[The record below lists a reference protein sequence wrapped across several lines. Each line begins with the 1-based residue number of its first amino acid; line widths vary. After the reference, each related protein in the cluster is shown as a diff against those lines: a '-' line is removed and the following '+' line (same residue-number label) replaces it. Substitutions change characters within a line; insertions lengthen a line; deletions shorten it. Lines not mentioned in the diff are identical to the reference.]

1 MKCIL
6 LSITLLALTSAKA
19 QQTLPVNHIQA
30 SIGASTFYKRSSLE
44 GISVNTE
51 YVYYFRKKTA
61 LITGLGGS
69 FHDAT
74 IPAFYKDPVSG
85 ETKDGSLRQTV
96 GGVQLSAQLGQSF
109 IRTGKHELQ
118 GRLGAALRYQ
128 SSSKLRRYQIIFLPR
143 PDYTITNYP
152 QQRTVAFGG
161 NLELAY
167 NYTINNS
174 ITLGILGGIQ
184 QHTNAEQ
191 ITRLCF
197 TIGKR
202 F

>member
-6 LSITLLALTSAKA
+6 LSIIVLGITTAKA
-19 QQTLPVNHIQA
+19 QQQLPSNHLQA
-30 SIGASTFYKRSSLE
+30 GIGASTYYKNSGLE
-44 GISVNTE
+44 GVGISAE
-51 YVYYFRKKTA
+51 YGYYFRKKTA
-61 LITGLGGS
+61 YIIGIGGS

-85 ETKDGSLRQTV
+85 ETKDGSLRETV

-109 IRTGKHELQ
+109 IRTSKHELQ
-118 GRLGAALRYQ
+118 GRLGAVLRYQ
-128 SSSKLRRYQIIFLPR
+128 SSSKLKGYQITFLPR
-143 PDYTITNYP
+143 PDYILTNYP
-152 QQRTVAFGG
+152 KQRTVAFGG

-167 NYTINNS
+167 NYTTAKG

-184 QHTNAEQ
+184 QHTNGEQ
-191 ITRLCF
+191 IARLHF
-197 TIGKR
+197 TVGKR

>member
-6 LSITLLALTSAKA
+6 LSLSLLSITTAKA
-19 QQTLPVNHIQA
+19 QQQLPATHLQA
-30 SIGASTFYKRSSLE
+30 AAGASTFYKNSGLE
-44 GISVNTE
+44 GVGISAE
-51 YVYYFRKKTA
+51 YGYYFRKKTA
-61 LITGLGGS
+61 YIIGIGGS

-74 IPAFYKDPVSG
+74 IPAFYKNPVSG

-96 GGVQLSAQLGQSF
+96 GGVQLSALLGQSF
-109 IRTGKHELQ
+109 IRSSKHELQ
-118 GRLGAALRYQ
+118 GRLGAVLRYQ
-128 SSSKLRRYQIIFLPR
+128 SSSKLKDFQILFLPR

-152 QQRTVAFGG
+152 KQRTVAFGG

-167 NYTINNS
+167 NYTIANS

-184 QHTNAEQ
+184 QHTNGEQ
-191 ITRLCF
+191 IARLHV
-197 TIGKR
+197 TVGKR